1 MISAALARPGGGA
14 YTTPPEGRSE
24 KCARR
29 TEGFSAS
36 SDAATRRTAVHK
48 RTLQRMT
55 TTTHAHRWT
64 GVWVAAAVVL
74 LLLAGTPSTADAY
87 IGPGAGFAVLGSFA
101 VIFVTMILAGVSIL
115 AWPFRTLWRM
125 IRHRRKSKPLV
136 KRTIFIGFDGQ
147 DARITERMMAEGKLP
162 NYSKLAERGCYRQ
175 LRTTFPSITP
185 VAWSSFSTGTNPG
198 RHNIFDFLD
207 RDPRTYLP
215 RLSSAHIGS
224 VEKFLK
230 IGKLRIPL
238 KKPDIRLLRK
248 SKPWWT
254 ILGEHNIWS
263 TIIRVPITF
272 PPDQF
277 YGAQLGAMCIP
288 DLLGTQGTFML
299 FTTRPEGEAFQEGGI
314 RVSLNRNGSAT
325 RASKPPSR
333 APRTPSSRATRP
345 WSCRSTI
352 DVDRG
357 AATARVDIDG
367 TELELKTGEL
377 SDWVKLDFKVIPG
390 MKVSGLTRMMLTEA
404 DEHVSLYISP
414 INIEPGKP
422 AMPISHPSYYSSYLE
437 KKIGPFATLGL
448 AEDTWALNEKVTD
461 DGTFWTQTQD
471 VDDEREQ
478 MLDIAL
484 DKLRSGA
491 LVTVFDATDR
501 VNHMY
506 WRYIEDGHPA
516 ADGIDDPEYADAI
529 EQQYIR
535 NDGIVGRVLDKIND
549 DDVLFVLS
557 DHGCTSFRRGVN
569 LNAWLLE
576 EGYLTLKE
584 DADPLR
590 AVAPVGGLV
599 EDPGLRRRSRR
610 DLPQH
615 PRPRGAGHR
624 RAGRRGQGAQDGR
637 SPPSSQGL
645 VDDETGDVAIN
656 EAFDTDTLYRG
667 PYKGNAPDLLMGYNH
682 GYRISWD
689 CACGR
694 RRRCGLRGQRQGVE
708 RRPHR
713 RSAARPRHPAVQP
726 RRHVRR
732 PAHRRSRAHRAH
744 PLRGP
749 AGGAH
754 GRHTA
759 ARQGIAEVNDNDRVP
774 RSIVGIA
781 KQGGTREAIM
791 FGSTKIKLDASLV
804 DRIRKFAEIA
814 GYSSPEEF
822 ITHAL
827 EKELALLED
836 AEDEEEIKK
845 RLQGLGYMS

>member
-1 MISAALARPGGGA
+1 
-14 YTTPPEGRSE
+14 
-24 KCARR
+24 
-29 TEGFSAS
+29 
-36 SDAATRRTAVHK
+36 
-48 RTLQRMT
+48 MT
-55 TTTHAHRWT
+55 TTTHALRRN

-74 LLLAGTPSTADAY
+74 ILAGAPSTADAY

-101 VIFVTMILAGVSIL
+101 VIFVTMILAGLSIL
-115 AWPFRTLWRM
+115 AWPFRTVWRM

-136 KRTIFIGFDGQ
+136 KRAIFIGFDGQ

-162 NYSKLAERGCYRQ
+162 NYSKLADRGCFRR

-185 VAWSSFSTGTNPG
+185 VAWSSFTTGTNPG

-238 KKPDIRLLRK
+238 QKPEIRLLRK

-254 ILGEHNIWS
+254 ILGENNIWS

-272 PPDQF
+272 PPDRF

-299 FTTRPEGEAFQEGGI
+299 FTTRPESEGFQEGGM
-314 RVSLNRNGSAT
+314 RVPLSRNGSADSFE
-325 RASKPPSR
+325 ASIKGPENAFFEGNPPMEL
-333 APRTPSSRATRP
+333 PLTLH
-345 WSCRSTI
+345 
-352 DVDRG
+352 VDR
-357 AATARVDIDG
+357 TAGEARADIAGSTVD
-367 TELELKTGEL
+367 LKTGEL
-377 SDWVKLDFKVIPG
+377 SDWVKLDFKMIPG
-390 MKVSGLTRMMLTEA
+390 MKVSGLTRVMLTEA
-404 DEHVSLYISP
+404 GEHVSLYLSP

-461 DGTFWTQTQD
+461 DGTFWAQTQD
-471 VDDEREQ
+471 VDGEREQ

-484 DKLRSGA
+484 DRLRSGA

-516 ADGIDDPEYADAI
+516 AADDPTYADAI
-529 EQQYIR
+529 EKQYMR
-535 NDGIVGRVLDKIND
+535 NDGIVGRVLDKINH

-569 LNAWLLE
+569 LNAWLLK
-576 EGYLTLKE
+576 EGYLALK
-584 DADPLR
+584 DGADPTEQWLQSVDWSR
-590 AVAPVGGLV
+590 TQAYAVGLV
-599 EDPGLRRRSRR
+599 GIFLNIRGREAQGIVEPGEEANAVKRRIAAN
-610 DLPQH
+610 L
-615 PRPRGAGHR
+615 
-624 RAGRRGQGAQDGR
+624 
-637 SPPSSQGL
+637 QGL

-689 CACGR
+689 CAS
-694 RRRCGLRGQRQGVE
+694 GVVAGPVFE
-708 RRPHR
+708 DNVKAWSGDHIVDPRLVPGILLCNHEVTSDDPHIVDL
-713 RSAARPRHPAVQP
+713 APTVLTLFG
-726 RRHVRR
+726 VR
-732 PAHRRSRAHRAH
+732 PAAHMDCS
-744 PLRGP
+744 P
-749 AGGAH
+749 
-754 GRHTA
+754 
-759 ARQGIAEVNDNDRVP
+759 I
-774 RSIVGIA
+774 
-781 KQGGTREAIM
+781 
-791 FGSTKIKLDASLV
+791 LDKESL
-804 DRIRKFAEIA
+804 
-814 GYSSPEEF
+814 SS
-822 ITHAL
+822 
-827 EKELALLED
+827 
-836 AEDEEEIKK
+836 
-845 RLQGLGYMS
+845 

>member
-1 MISAALARPGGGA
+1 
-14 YTTPPEGRSE
+14 
-24 KCARR
+24 
-29 TEGFSAS
+29 
-36 SDAATRRTAVHK
+36 
-48 RTLQRMT
+48 MT
-55 TTTHAHRWT
+55 TTTHAQRWN
-64 GVWVAAAVVL
+64 GVWVAAAII
-74 LLLAGTPSTADAY
+74 LLLAGAPSTADAY

-115 AWPFRTLWRM
+115 AWPFRTVWRM

-230 IGKLRIPL
+230 LGKLRIPL
-238 KKPDIRLLRK
+238 KKPEIRLLRK

-254 ILGEHNIWS
+254 ILGEQNIWS

-272 PPDQF
+272 PPDRF

-288 DLLGTQGTFML
+288 DLLGTQGTFLL
-299 FTTRPEGEAFQEGGI
+299 FTTRPESEAFQEGGMRI
-314 RVSLNRNGSAT
+314 PLSRNGSAT
-325 RASKPPSR
+325 SFEASIQGAENAFFEGNPPMELPLSV
-333 APRTPSSRATRP
+333 
-345 WSCRSTI
+345 
-352 DVDRG
+352 DVDRSSS
-357 AATARVDIDG
+357 TARIDING
-367 TELELKTGEL
+367 TEVVLTTGEL

-390 MKVSGLTRMMLTEA
+390 MKVSGLTRVMLTEA
-404 DEHVSLYISP
+404 DEHVSLYMSP

-484 DKLRSGA
+484 EKLRSGA

-516 ADGIDDPEYADAI
+516 AEGIDNPEYADAI
-529 EQQYIR
+529 EKQYIR
-535 NDGIVGRVLDKIND
+535 NDGIIGRVLTRIKD

-576 EGYLTLKE
+576 EGYLTLKD
-584 DADPLR
+584 DADGTEPWLQSVDWSKTR
-590 AVAPVGGLV
+590 VYAVGLV
-599 EDPGLRRRSRR
+599 GIFLNI
-610 DLPQH
+610 
-615 PRPRGAGHR
+615 RGREA
-624 RAGRRGQGAQDGR
+624 QGIVETGDEATALKTEIMAKLA
-637 SPPSSQGL
+637 GL
-645 VDDETGDVAIN
+645 VDRETGDVAIN
-656 EAFDTDTLYRG
+656 EAFDTDVLYRG

-689 CACGR
+689 CAS
-694 RRRCGLRGQRQGVE
+694 GVVAGTVFE
-708 RRPHR
+708 DNVKAWSGDHIVDPRLVPGIMLCNHEVTTDDPHIVDLAPTVLTLFGIRP
-713 RSAARPRHPAVQP
+713 
-726 RRHVRR
+726 
-732 PAHRRSRAHRAH
+732 PAHM
-744 PLRGP
+744 
-749 AGGAH
+749 
-754 GRHTA
+754 
-759 ARQGIAEVNDNDRVP
+759 D
-774 RSIVGIA
+774 
-781 KQGGTREAIM
+781 
-791 FGSTKIKLDASLV
+791 GSTLLDERSL
-804 DRIRKFAEIA
+804 R
-814 GYSSPEEF
+814 
-822 ITHAL
+822 
-827 EKELALLED
+827 
-836 AEDEEEIKK
+836 
-845 RLQGLGYMS
+845 